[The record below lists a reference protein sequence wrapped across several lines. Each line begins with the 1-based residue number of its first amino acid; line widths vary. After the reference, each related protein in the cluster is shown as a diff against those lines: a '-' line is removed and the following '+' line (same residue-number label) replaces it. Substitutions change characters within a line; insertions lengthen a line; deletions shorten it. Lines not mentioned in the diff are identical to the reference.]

1 MALGLHWEW
10 RGFGAVSGAFAQRYG
25 NLDAF
30 LAPQSIEDTYL
41 WIPGIAV
48 NAKFRKGVEGG
59 LKLKRRKRK
68 DHSLEQWFEN
78 PAELFDFPLN
88 TTSWSALQ
96 TELAEAG
103 LEITNDLLPAAN
115 RPSVLRYLQK
125 MGCRTVNV
133 RKQRES
139 KIWQGSSGKIK
150 VEWTGITMPQI
161 CISIGLETVPSDS
174 AGGSFSDDRQKKLLY
189 KAIQELGVE
198 KEPLKVMNY
207 MDAVNIWVVGKF
219 I

>member
-25 NLDAF
+25 NLEPF
-30 LAPQSIEDTYL
+30 LEPQSIEDTYL

-59 LKLKRRKRK
+59 LKLKRLKGK
-68 DHSLEQWFEN
+68 DRSLEQWFEN
-78 PAELFDFPLN
+78 PAELFDFPLD

-96 TELAEAG
+96 TVLAEAG
-103 LEITNDLLPAAN
+103 LEIPNDPPPAAN
-115 RPSVLRYLQK
+115 RASVLGCLQK
-125 MGCRTVNV
+125 IGCRTVSV
-133 RKQRES
+133 SKQRES

-150 VEWTGITMPQI
+150 VEWTCITMPQI

-174 AGGSFSDDRQKKLLY
+174 AGGSFSDGSQKELLHR
-189 KAIQELGVE
+189 AIQELGLK

-207 MDAVNIWVVGKF
+207 MDAVNIWAEEKF

>member
-25 NLDAF
+25 NLEPF
-30 LAPQSIEDTYL
+30 LEPQSIEDTYL

-59 LKLKRRKRK
+59 LKLKRLTSKER
-68 DHSLEQWFEN
+68 SLEQWVEN
-78 PAELFDFPLN
+78 PAELFDFPLD

-96 TELAEAG
+96 TVLAEAG
-103 LEITNDLLPAAN
+103 LKIPNDPLPATH

-125 MGCRTVNV
+125 IGCRLVNV

-139 KIWQGSSGKIK
+139 KIWHGSSGMIK
-150 VEWTGITMPQI
+150 VEWTHITTPEN
-161 CISIGLETVPSDS
+161 CISIGLETVPSDT
-174 AGGSFSDDRQKKLLY
+174 AGGSFSDDRQKKILY

-207 MDAVNIWVVGKF
+207 MDVVNIWAEGKF